1 MLAQLLPLWPGAS
14 FSSPAEVLL
23 LRHGHKGTAP
33 ANYNLSPDGFERA
46 TALARVLPACFGA
59 PTHIRTFFLD
69 PDTSKNAR
77 SYQTAVPLAVAT
89 GVNIRIDLASRT
101 HSRAVGEEIL
111 KDPNLQGARLVIFWE
126 HRRLPELAA
135 GLGWSAMP
143 AIADDDFDRLYR
155 LTYHRDS
162 VRPQVRL
169 YNQRALLSGNEPCSA
184 PTPIPQ

>member
-1 MLAQLLPLWPGAS
+1 
-14 FSSPAEVLL
+14 VLL
-23 LRHGHKGTAP
+23 LRHGHKGQGQT
-33 ANYNLSPDGFERA
+33 NFNLSPEGFERA

-59 PTHIRTFFLD
+59 PSHIRTFFLD

-101 HSRAVGEEIL
+101 HSRAVGEAIL
-111 KDPNLQGARLVIFWE
+111 QDPQFEGGRLVIFWE

-135 GLGWSAMP
+135 GLGWPAMP

-155 LTYHRDS
+155 FTYPVDS
-162 VRPQVRL
+162 GRPHVRL
-169 YNQRALLSGNEPCSA
+169 YNQRSLLSGSLPCSS
-184 PTPIPQ
+184 PTPP